1 MKVRDNFDL
10 EVRFLPRYI
19 DRSCLLQGL
28 MIAKQSQNIDL
39 DIQKNLEG
47 TISIDD
53 LQVLII
59 FPIKTLLSKVAD

>member
-1 MKVRDNFDL
+1 MKVRDNFDP

-59 FPIKTLLSKVAD
+59 FPIKTLLSKIAD

>member
-28 MIAKQSQNIDL
+28 MIAKKSQNIDL

>member
-19 DRSCLLQGL
+19 DRSCLLQEL